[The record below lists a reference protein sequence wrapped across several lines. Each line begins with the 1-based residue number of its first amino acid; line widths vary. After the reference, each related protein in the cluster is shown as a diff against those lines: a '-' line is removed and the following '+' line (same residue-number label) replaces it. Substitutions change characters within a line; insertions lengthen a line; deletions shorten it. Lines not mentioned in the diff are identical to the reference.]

1 MRNAFCVCAKACKCQ
16 TLLPIKVPRPATWSF
31 KLATFSRLETLA
43 VYSRTSPGR
52 RGNAV
57 STGAAAFFE
66 MAGRRGF
73 AAAAFAGLAESGG
86 ASRKPAGSGDTTS
99 EAGPCS
105 RARTEEKVG
114 LTQANKDRHF

>member
-16 TLLPIKVPRPATWSF
+16 TLFPIKVPRPATWSF

-66 MAGRRGF
+66 MAGRWGL
-73 AAAAFAGLAESGG
+73 AAAAFPALADFGG
-86 ASRKPAGSGDTTS
+86 ASWKPAGPGDTTS
-99 EAGPCS
+99 GPGFAP
-105 RARTEEKVG
+105 RAREY
-114 LTQANKDRHF
+114 